1 MGAPHDSSGDSHS
14 KSLWDAD
21 TRLPEVYDALRRL
34 SQHKLSSEAPGQ
46 TLQATALVHE
56 AWLRLSGGT
65 SPQRWSSRAHFFA
78 AAAETMR
85 RILIDNA
92 RRKRALR
99 HGGAWARVEG
109 EEALAHVAAPR
120 GDDEELLRVHDALDR
135 LEALDSRKAQL
146 VKLHYFAGLSLKEC
160 GEALGV
166 SEPTAKRD
174 WAFARA
180 WLFRDLQNRT

>member
-1 MGAPHDSSGDSHS
+1 MTAPQDTSGGSDPKSS
-14 KSLWDAD
+14 WDAD
-21 TRLPEVYDALRRL
+21 ALLPEVYDALRRL
-34 SQHKLSSEAPGQ
+34 SQHKLSSESPGQ

-56 AWLRLSGGT
+56 AWLRLSGGS
-65 SPQRWSSRAHFFA
+65 SPRRWSNQSHFFA
-78 AAAETMR
+78 AAAEAMR

-92 RRKRALR
+92 RRKKAIR

-109 EEALAHVAAPR
+109 EEALTQIAAPQ

-135 LEALDSRKAQL
+135 LETVDPRKAQL
-146 VKLHYFAGLSLKEC
+146 VKLHYFAGLSLKES
-160 GEALGV
+160 GEALGI

-180 WLFRDLQNRT
+180 WLFRDLQSRT